1 MFKGMIDYPYKSSWD
16 ITTGDI
22 NTSLWNYGTATA
34 NKISDYG
41 TYVNDLVWRGNN
53 TAESVS
59 ATPKK
64 EDKDNDMFNFNN
76 MFDGMF
82 KAVSN
87 GCCKMS
93 MDGQIAVKTSTGYK
107 TFDIKKNRLVNCDNF
122 AFDMNGMFWVVPTF
136 KVSKGD
142 IIMVNGK
149 PRAVIEVKDSYIETF
164 SYEDSTIDKVVPEYH
179 TFLGKT
185 YCYGKIVSPIASM
198 TKSDEGMGS
207 LMKMMMFS
215 QMFGNNNGNNS
226 STNGFNPMMFMLM
239 GKDFSMSDMFG
250 DMFNFG
256 PVEAPKED
264 K

>member
-1 MFKGMIDYPYKSSWD
+1 MYNFAQEG
-16 ITTGDI
+16 
-22 NTSLWNYGTATA
+22 
-34 NKISDYG
+34 
-41 TYVNDLVWRGNN
+41 
-53 TAESVS
+53 
-59 ATPKK
+59 KK
-64 EDKDNDMFNFNN
+64 EPITKEEEDSMFNFNN
-76 MFDGMF
+76 IFGDCF
-82 KAVSN
+82 KQVSN

-93 MDGQIAVKTSTGYK
+93 VDGQIAVKTSTGYK

-164 SYEDSTIDKVVPEYH
+164 SYEDSTIDKVIPEYH
-179 TFLGKT
+179 TFFNHT

-215 QMFGNNNGNNS
+215 QMFGNNTGNS
-226 STNGFNPMMFMLM
+226 SSMNGFNPMMFMLM
-239 GKDFSMSDMFG
+239 SKDFSMGDMFG

-256 PVEAPKED
+256 SAEDTKED

>member
-1 MFKGMIDYPYKSSWD
+1 MYH
-16 ITTGDI
+16 
-22 NTSLWNYGTATA
+22 NTSIKTNQIYDNDFTWTYNLGT
-34 NKISDYG
+34 SP
-41 TYVNDLVWRGNN
+41 TYKDLVQQIANF
-53 TAESVS
+53 
-59 ATPKK
+59 ATEKEKEFTKK
-64 EDKDNDMFNFNN
+64 EENNMFNFNN
-76 MFDGMF
+76 IFGDCF
-82 KAVSN
+82 KQVSN

-164 SYEDSTIDKVVPEYH
+164 SYEDSTIDKIIPEYH
-179 TFLGKT
+179 TFFNHT

-198 TKSDEGMGS
+198 TKSDEGMSS

-215 QMFGNNNGNNS
+215 QMFGNNTGS
-226 STNGFNPMMFMLM
+226 SISMNGFNPMMFMFM
-239 GKDFSMSDMFG
+239 NKDFSMSDMFG

-256 PVEAPKED
+256 PTKDTNED